1 MVVLQ
6 RNEVKRNYA
15 VSVLAAILALTV
27 LAGVLLNYSG
37 RSAAAQVVLILLGA
51 AAVAALILAALQLLT
66 SSRRTQAL
74 IFYRDEGM
82 VVAVNTLHEGF
93 KLRYLRDIL
102 GENCSSFSDEERL
115 RWKDLEADGFYA
127 GLVIRNARRLVV
139 LRLCTMIFDDVFV
152 ADQYGRWEH
161 FDASCTSEPAFSKRE
176 MPPLK
181 RGKGMPI
188 EQG

>member
-6 RNEVKRNYA
+6 RNEVKRNHV
-15 VSVLAAILALTV
+15 VSVLGVILAITV
-27 LAGVLLNYSG
+27 LSGVLLTYSG
-37 RSAAAQVVLILLGA
+37 RSAGMQVVLILLSA
-51 AAVAALILAALQLLT
+51 AAVAALILAALQLVT
-66 SSRRTQAL
+66 SPKRSQAL

-127 GLVIRNARRLVV
+127 SLSIRNARRLVV

-152 ADQYGRWEH
+152 ADQFGRWEY
-161 FDASCTSEPAFSKRE
+161 FDASCTSEPSFSKRE

-181 RGKGMPI
+181 RGKGMPL